1 MYMCILFLISPLSL
15 SLFLSL
21 SHTHTH
27 TRTHTHRPGPGWAH
41 MSCALWIPEV
51 KIGSTEKMEPI
62 TNIEAI
68 PVSLVTCVHV
78 YFF

>member
-1 MYMCILFLISPLSL
+1 MYGALYFLILSL
-15 SLFLSL
+15 I
-21 SHTHTH
+21 
-27 TRTHTHRPGPGWAH
+27 RPGPGWAH

-68 PVSLVTCVHV
+68 PVSVMMRCVLVLDLLCLL
-78 YFF
+78 

>member
-1 MYMCILFLISPLSL
+1 
-15 SLFLSL
+15 
-21 SHTHTH
+21 
-27 TRTHTHRPGPGWAH
+27 

-68 PVSLVTCVHV
+68 PVSVMCTYALNTLSLMID
-78 YFF
+78 